1 MCHVNVWRCH
11 LGLLLVR
18 VGYNLCAMEGEIA
31 KLCETLQAIDSIH
44 FQVDDLVLP
53 HNCCYPLT
61 WQQCCLLKRLSNSL
75 FCMEFTMLP
84 FGKMANFWS
93 YDIIR
98 YQKKQSYSVFFV
110 NVQFWSTIKAL
121 FEHDFL
127 DFLTGPDPA
136 SGSTK
141 MAKSCQFFFITIF
154 SLHRKTAPK
163 PWWRWKG
170 GFLRIMINS

>member
-1 MCHVNVWRCH
+1 MCHVNVWTIGCH

-18 VGYNLCAMEGEIA
+18 KGEIA
-31 KLCETLQAIDSIH
+31 KLCVTLPAIDSIH

-61 WQQCCLLKRLSNSL
+61 AMLSIEKAVKFLVLHGIYHVTIWEDGKLLVIR
-75 FCMEFTMLP
+75 
-84 FGKMANFWS
+84 FG
-93 YDIIR
+93 R
-98 YQKKQSYSVFFV
+98 YQKNNRTMCFFV
-110 NVQFWSTIKAL
+110 NVQFWSSIKTF

-127 DFLTGPDPA
+127 DFLTKPDPA

-141 MAKSCQFFFITIF
+141 MAKSCHIF
-154 SLHRKTAPK
+154 LASKNGTKTMMTLES
-163 PWWRWKG
+163 G